1 MSILLPYSSRSDR
14 CKEGLHMDSAI
25 DPNPGI
31 IDTSLFEHELRSEFE
46 CATARDPSQRGTYIF
61 GAGRR
66 VCEGVHIAARS
77 LFLTLTRLLRTFDFK
92 VPESRNLPDVDDLVG
107 DSTVQPALFEVRTV
121 RRGKEKKSLVQET

>member
-1 MSILLPYSSRSDR
+1 
-14 CKEGLHMDSAI
+14 MDSAI
-25 DPNPGI
+25 NPNPGI

-107 DSTVQPALFEVRTV
+107 DLTVQPVLFEVRTV

>member
-1 MSILLPYSSRSDR
+1 MHPATNPDPRPFDPSR
-14 CKEGLHMDSAI
+14 
-25 DPNPGI
+25 
-31 IDTSLFEHELRSEFE
+31 FEHDLRSEFE
-46 CATARDPSQRGTYIF
+46 RATARELSQRRNYIF